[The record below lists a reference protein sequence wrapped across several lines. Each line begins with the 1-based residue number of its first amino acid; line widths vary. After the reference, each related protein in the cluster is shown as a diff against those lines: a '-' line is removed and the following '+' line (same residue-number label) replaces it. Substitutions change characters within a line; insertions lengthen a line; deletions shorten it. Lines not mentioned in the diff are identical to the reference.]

1 MVLVGSKPSFQT
13 GGAKT
18 PPGQPALLHY
28 LNFNG
33 KKISSAYQRGLRYSK
48 RMAQDR
54 PAMTGRNPSLSIFIF
69 RQLTASPLGS
79 VCVTPSISEKLSD
92 Q

>member
-28 LNFNG
+28 LNSNG
-33 KKISSAYQRGLRYSK
+33 NKIPSGRVPEKTANTKDKKS
-48 RMAQDR
+48 
-54 PAMTGRNPSLSIFIF
+54 NP
-69 RQLTASPLGS
+69 
-79 VCVTPSISEKLSD
+79 
-92 Q
+92 

>member
-13 GGAKT
+13 GGAKA

-33 KKISSAYQRGLRYSK
+33 KKISSNLARIAPKNRPKTVFLDVKENYPTGLMDY
-48 RMAQDR
+48 
-54 PAMTGRNPSLSIFIF
+54 NLSASWD
-69 RQLTASPLGS
+69 QAWHKALT
-79 VCVTPSISEKLSD
+79 
-92 Q
+92 

>member
-1 MVLVGSKPSFQT
+1 VLVGSKPSFQT

-33 KKISSAYQRGLRYSK
+33 KKISSSSIVSL
-48 RMAQDR
+48 QD
-54 PAMTGRNPSLSIFIF
+54 S
-69 RQLTASPLGS
+69 
-79 VCVTPSISEKLSD
+79 
-92 Q
+92 

>member
-28 LNFNG
+28 LNSNG
-33 KKISSAYQRGLRYSK
+33 KKISSLLIYAFK
-48 RMAQDR
+48 AQTL
-54 PAMTGRNPSLSIFIF
+54 P
-69 RQLTASPLGS
+69 
-79 VCVTPSISEKLSD
+79 
-92 Q
+92 